1 MLPEALPAA
10 ETPVHQPTR
19 FKVLGAISFSH
30 FLNDMIQSLILAI
43 YPLLKNDF
51 KLSFAQIGLITLTFQ
66 LTASVLQP
74 FIGMYTDRHPQP
86 RALSIGMSF
95 TLIGL
100 LLLSIAPNYGTVII
114 AAALV
119 GSGSSIFH
127 PESSRVARLASGGQH
142 GLAQSI
148 FQVGGN
154 AGSSVGPLLAA
165 WIIIPYGRTSVA
177 WFSLAALVAIFVLW
191 RIGDWYLR
199 QHALPSGKSVL
210 HAAREQLSPV
220 TGKVAWSISILV
232 ALVFSKYF
240 YLASLSSYYTFYL
253 ISKFHLS
260 IQSAQLHL
268 FGFLFAIALGT
279 LVGGPVGDRIGRKRV
294 IWVSILGVAPFTL
307 VLPYADAAW
316 TSVLVFIIGLTIA
329 SAFSAILV
337 FAQELLPGRVGTV
350 SGLFFG
356 LAFGV
361 GGIGAALLGKLADV
375 RGIEY
380 VYNAVSYT
388 HLDCSWRCSPRSCW
402 RALHWPRCAGRE
414 STGCSRSGRC
424 RPPHRRRSG
433 FWSPLRLRRRR
444 SLPSPPGCASARSP
458 RLLLSSVRDSAG

>member
-1 MLPEALPAA
+1 MLTEALPQP
-10 ETPVHQPTR
+10 ESPVQQSLR
-19 FKVLGAISFSH
+19 LRVLGAISFSH

-43 YPLLKNDF
+43 YPILKNDF
-51 KLSFAQIGLITLTFQ
+51 TLSFVQIGLITLTFQ

-86 RALSIGMSF
+86 RALAIGMGF

-100 LLLSIAPNYGTVII
+100 LLLSIAPNYGTVIL

-177 WFSLAALVAIFVLW
+177 WFSLAALTAIFVLW

-199 QHALPSGKSVL
+199 HHARPQGKSAL
-210 HAAREQLSPV
+210 HAAREKLPPV
-220 TGKVAWSISILV
+220 TRKVAWSMSILV

-253 ISKFHLS
+253 IKKFQLS

-307 VLPYADAAW
+307 LLPYADATW
-316 TSVLVFIIGLTIA
+316 TSVLVFIIGLTLA

-361 GGIGAALLGKLADV
+361 GGIGAALLGKLADE

-380 VYNAVSYT
+380 VYNV
-388 HLDCSWRCSPRSCW
+388 CSF
-402 RALHWPRCAGRE
+402 L
-414 STGCSRSGRC
+414 
-424 RPPHRRRSG
+424 
-433 FWSPLRLRRRR
+433 PLIGLLTAFLPDLR
-444 SLPSPPGCASARSP
+444 G
-458 RLLLSSVRDSAG
+458 RDSRARTQV

>member
-1 MLPEALPAA
+1 MLTNTSPASVL
-10 ETPVHQPTR
+10 PVHEPTR

-51 KLSFAQIGLITLTFQ
+51 RLSFAQIGLITLTYQ

-86 RALSIGMSF
+86 RALSIGMGF

-100 LLLSIAPNYGTVII
+100 LLLSVAPNYLTVIM

-154 AGSSVGPLLAA
+154 AGTAVGPLLAA
-165 WIIIPYGRTSVA
+165 WVIIPYGRTSVA
-177 WFSLAALVAIFVLW
+177 WFSVAALVAILVLW
-191 RIGDWYLR
+191 RIGDWYRR
-199 QHALPSGKSVL
+199 QQPLSLCKSAAHGASHKVSPLTRKAVWAVL
-210 HAAREQLSPV
+210 
-220 TGKVAWSISILV
+220 ILA

-240 YLASLSSYYTFYL
+240 YLTSLSSYYTFFL

-279 LVGGPVGDRIGRKRV
+279 LIGGPIGDRIGRKRV

-307 VLPYADAAW
+307 MLPYVDLTW
-316 TSVLVFIIGLTIA
+316 TAVLVFIIGLTIA

-356 LAFGV
+356 LAFGI
-361 GGIGAALLGKLADV
+361 GGIGAALLGKLADA
-375 RGIEY
+375 RSIEY
-380 VYNAVSYT
+380 VYSV
-388 HLDCSWRCSPRSCW
+388 CSFLPLIGLLTAFLPDLR
-402 RALHWPRCAGRE
+402 GQ
-414 STGCSRSGRC
+414 
-424 RPPHRRRSG
+424 RPVRRV
-433 FWSPLRLRRRR
+433 P
-444 SLPSPPGCASARSP
+444 AA
-458 RLLLSSVRDSAG
+458 

>member
-1 MLPEALPAA
+1 MLTKAVPASESRA
-10 ETPVHQPTR
+10 HQPTR
-19 FKVLGAISFSH
+19 FRVLGAISFSH

-51 KLSFAQIGLITLTFQ
+51 ALSFAQIGLITLTYQ

-74 FIGMYTDRHPQP
+74 FIGMFTDRYPQP
-86 RALSIGMSF
+86 RALSIGMGF
-95 TLIGL
+95 TLVGL
-100 LLLSIAPNYGTVII
+100 VLLSIAPNYATIII

-119 GSGSSIFH
+119 GAGSSIFH

-154 AGSSVGPLLAA
+154 AGTAVGPLLAA
-165 WIIIPYGRTSVA
+165 WVIIPFGRSSVA
-177 WFSLAALVAIFVLW
+177 WFSLAALVAILVLW

-199 QHALPSGKSVL
+199 YHALPVGL
-210 HAAREQLSPV
+210 GLPRAPRDRLAPV
-220 TGKVAWSISILV
+220 TPKVFWAIAILV

-240 YLASLSSYYTFYL
+240 YLTSLSSYYTFYL
-253 ISKFHLS
+253 ISRFHLS

-307 VLPYADAAW
+307 LLPYADETW
-316 TSVLVFIIGLTIA
+316 TSVLVFVIGLTLA

-356 LAFGV
+356 LAFGI

-380 VYNAVSYT
+380 VYTV
-388 HLDCSWRCSPRSCW
+388 CSF
-402 RALHWPRCAGRE
+402 L
-414 STGCSRSGRC
+414 
-424 RPPHRRRSG
+424 
-433 FWSPLRLRRRR
+433 PLIGLLTAFLPDLR
-444 SLPSPPGCASARSP
+444 GQHASAR
-458 RLLLSSVRDSAG
+458 AA